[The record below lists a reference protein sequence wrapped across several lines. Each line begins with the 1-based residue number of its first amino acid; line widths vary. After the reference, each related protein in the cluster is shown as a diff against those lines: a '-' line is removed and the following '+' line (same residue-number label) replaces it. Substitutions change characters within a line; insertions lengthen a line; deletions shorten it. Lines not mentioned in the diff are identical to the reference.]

1 MRQRRPVDN
10 NSCPP
15 KLRRESTTADHL
27 NGTSMSETCRCF
39 SDMALTS
46 ASATRD
52 RIVIR
57 GARWFA
63 TNGDTKVTDAGTI
76 TYSKRYPTEAR
87 QDTFPIPSKLLRFTP
102 RPRLPH
108 PSKRPLYFNNL
119 RYDYQGIPFYV
130 TPTRSFP
137 TAGNPHG
144 TWLSSHPREC
154 LPSRPPSENE
164 RSCEVVAPA
173 IGGRH
178 KCDPGRGLQDWL
190 KPRNVPNTLI
200 AFIRLENC
208 RP

>member
-46 ASATRD
+46 ASATRN

-87 QDTFPIPSKLLRFTP
+87 QDTFPIPSKLLRLRRARACLTQASAPYISITCDMTIKAFLFMS
-102 RPRLPH
+102 LPLDH
-108 PSKRPLYFNNL
+108 FRQLE
-119 RYDYQGIPFYV
+119 
-130 TPTRSFP
+130 TRMEPGFHLTHESVYRHAHRQR
-137 TAGNPHG
+137 TSALAR
-144 TWLSSHPREC
+144 WL
-154 LPSRPPSENE
+154 LPPSEAVIN
-164 RSCEVVAPA
+164 A
-173 IGGRH
+173 IRAE
-178 KCDPGRGLQDWL
+178 D
-190 KPRNVPNTLI
+190 
-200 AFIRLENC
+200 C
-208 RP
+208 RIG